1 MSFPTLLFIN
11 QIERITHELYLQA
24 LFRFFTLHDLRQSWK
39 LNKAGDEV
47 FTGSAEGR
55 AAAFDIA
62 KENMLQDFNEF
73 ESALSEAELAVEVMN
88 GRLKELEADSCEC
101 AESFLMERSKS
112 IAMPK
117 RVAIRLRWKSPK
129 PMVRSIK
136 ARSLR

>member
-1 MSFPTLLFIN
+1 MNFI
-11 QIERITHELYLQA
+11 QA
-24 LFRFFTLHDLRQSWK
+24 LFRLITLHDLRQSWK

-88 GRLKELEADSCEC
+88 GRLKELEATRASN
-101 AESFLMERSKS
+101 AESCLKERSKS
-112 IAMPK
+112 MAMPK
-117 RVAIRLRWKSPK
+117 PVAIRLRWKSPK

-136 ARSLR
+136 AKSLR